1 LQVIVV
7 GISLLQLSKID
18 PEEIK
23 EGVLD
28 RRSTILLSASRA
40 EKDTSSEKAFGVE
53 DPGIDAIRGA
63 AGAFGSIHRAISMR
77 SDRRGN
83 QSRRTTGSSLA
94 NPFADEEMVMRRRG
108 RNGAPGALGS
118 GPHAVGEDGVMRY
131 ELYDQPMFADE
142 PMPCVALTL

>member
-1 LQVIVV
+1 
-7 GISLLQLSKID
+7 
-18 PEEIK
+18 
-23 EGVLD
+23 
-28 RRSTILLSASRA
+28 
-40 EKDTSSEKAFGVE
+40 
-53 DPGIDAIRGA
+53 
-63 AGAFGSIHRAISMR
+63 MR
-77 SDRRGN
+77 SGRGN

-118 GPHAVGEDGVMRY
+118 GPHAVGEDGVLRY